1 MYGRDLL
8 GLFGSIYTVGYAA
21 LVVYLGGVFIGSA
34 VGATGWLLMITDHQY
49 ARMILDWLLATFN
62 VALTYAFVL
71 RFGLVGAALGTSLAI
86 AVQNRIQALLL
97 RWFEGLWSFD
107 RAFLTPV
114 AAGFAMV
121 VVGWTIRISS
131 RDRRCSAL
139 LSLSSST
146 WVRSRSWGSIP
157 ETDSSSAD
165 SPPSIVTL
173 SSTGSTGD
181 GASVTKVVPAR
192 NAITCDDG
200 RHHRRPWA
208 GIYTIVSERVMMA
221 DAFVDDRSQSAVTH
235 GYLRCGRWNNIS
247 PQ

>member
-121 VVGWTIRISS
+121 VVGWTIRNIITGSPVFGAAVAVFVYVGS
-131 RDRRCSAL
+131 LSVLGIDPRDRL
-139 LSLSSST
+139 V
-146 WVRSRSWGSIP
+146 VRRLTAEYRDVILDW
-157 ETDSSSAD
+157 
-165 SPPSIVTL
+165 L
-173 SSTGSTGD
+173 
-181 GASVTKVVPAR
+181 
-192 NAITCDDG
+192 
-200 RHHRRPWA
+200 HR
-208 GIYTIVSERVMMA
+208 
-221 DAFVDDRSQSAVTH
+221 
-235 GYLRCGRWNNIS
+235 
-247 PQ
+247 